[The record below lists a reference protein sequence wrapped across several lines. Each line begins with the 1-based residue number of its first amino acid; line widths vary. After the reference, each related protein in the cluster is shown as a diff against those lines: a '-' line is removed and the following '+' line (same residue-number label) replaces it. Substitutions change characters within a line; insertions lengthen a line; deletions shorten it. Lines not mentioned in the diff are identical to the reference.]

1 MGATMRG
8 QRGNPRLR
16 VALAGWLLVV
26 LLGAS
31 LPPDRSLAQP
41 AEQRRDEVGLCRS
54 QAPPLLLTYDDPR
67 NGFNLKYPDS
77 WVWRVRSDALPGA
90 RSDTVWFGPNLVGG
104 EQPNCIITLRLSMH
118 YFLADAALEEMR
130 DSTAML
136 DLLNILTRALQSEV
150 AREGLPQPTAGPLPA
165 LGLPAAKLPQFWG
178 FQSRRQLWGGERLT
192 LPGGRPY
199 YREIGTGPVQDLER
213 RERPGSIVRYVIAVS
228 PRAMLEVVG
237 EATVP
242 EFEGQYGRLFDQM
255 VQTVSIR
262 DEVSPH
268 PGPVGQSVEPGA
280 CQAVILVNDLD
291 VRPHER
297 QGGLQIQEPL
307 AQQPFLERRAIN
319 QPFLERSAIT
329 QRVQIQGAA
338 FPVDVAAVNDP
349 LATDV
354 ACAQPIT
361 RMAVFLDPPFA
372 TTEPRDHDVSVYG
385 LPFPDA
391 VPLRGGIDVR
401 EAGYFLSWSIP
412 EDEFGQRNV
421 YIAAQL
427 ADGRWSWITRQV
439 NIAPPL
445 SVEIAVNPPQVEI
458 GQQVTVVM
466 RVLNNTR
473 TEITGVYPI
482 LYPTGGAGVAL
493 LRDGPTP
500 SNSPGCDLRATPA
513 QRQAAEREAINRA
526 LGIGAPAQADP
537 SGRRTGDPASVSLAA
552 RGDDPR
558 QCALFFWTFT
568 ALRSGALS
576 FTGTARGRQTE
587 TVLRPLGRLAGLGA
601 ARPQQ
606 VQPPPPETGV
616 VSAPITTAADVQI
629 RPLELQLDRSIRVVP
644 NPDNPRRIEVWMPV
658 RNTGGA
664 AIYNLR
670 ARIDITGTVALPSP
684 ISIQGRSVDYA
695 YLRGVPPGDDPAA
708 AVCLPSPALF
718 RGFGVTGR
726 GNVRVQLQL
735 GDTAPF
741 LYTNEC
747 VAFVRAFEILS
758 DAPLDERFMVQG
770 RVSGTTQHSS
780 SQALAGGVAST
791 VYPELDV
798 TAGPFSAEA
807 ARDLLT
813 LSELSELGLLPESRP
828 VVPGP
833 TTRGGP
839 PGGPGPAPGPGGR
852 PNIAPPSSGSGPT
865 SGSGASATGAGAAS
879 TGDARQPALPATDGA
894 IRTSSSTGGA
904 LTSMSST
911 SGLQNAL
918 PAVTVDHPAQIAQ
931 ESDPAGERFP
941 SHTIPG
947 LREDPEEGTLAIRLR
962 AQPLASRESRV
973 FSPGDRVR
981 VTMDVVNKTGLPLT
995 NVRPDDLRVNGQL
1008 LTDVYV
1014 APGGTAGGVPG
1025 NYSVGG
1031 RPVPPGSAPGRDR
1044 GEPGGGGA
1052 AGGAGAGPPRGAGTA
1067 FAPGASQL
1075 VSYCVLEPPRRG
1087 GVLNQLRV
1095 LSGPTPPV
1103 ISRLAPRQT
1112 GTFTWDVLIQSFRED
1127 QPQLIFEAGAS
1138 GDFATEHILGL
1149 PIQAEPIEL
1158 AIGCVSVTIAAS
1170 PERTTSGGFV
1180 DVVMRAHTMAEF
1192 GFDGLRLTYVY
1203 PTPLTLIVERDSEI
1217 NAQLV
1222 SGPIN
1227 PISGDPINLGPN
1239 EVTYFNWRYQ
1249 VSGDGCFR
1257 FRGQLGGRPLFVTAQ
1272 TFFSNNVE
1280 SNTICLPSAPRR
1292 RL

>member
-1 MGATMRG
+1 
-8 QRGNPRLR
+8 

-41 AEQRRDEVGLCRS
+41 TEQRREVNVCRD
-54 QAPPLLLTYDDPR
+54 QAPPLVLTYDDPR

-77 WVWRVRSDALPGA
+77 WVWRPRSDALPGT

-118 YFLADAALEEMR
+118 YFLADATLEEMR
-130 DSTAML
+130 DATAML

-150 AREGLPQPTAGPLPA
+150 AGAGAPAPTPGPAPMLALPSVKP
-165 LGLPAAKLPQFWG
+165 PQFWG
-178 FQSRRQLWGGERLT
+178 EQSRRQLWGAERLT
-192 LPGGRPY
+192 LPSGLPY

-213 RERPGSIVRYVIAVS
+213 RERPGSIVRYVVAISA
-228 PRAMLEVVG
+228 RAMLEVVG
-237 EATVP
+237 EATVA
-242 EFEGQYGRLFDQM
+242 EFEAQYGRVFDQM
-255 VQTVSIR
+255 VQTMSVR

-268 PGPVGQSVEPGA
+268 PGPIGQSIEPGA
-280 CQAVILVNDLD
+280 CQAVILLNDLA
-291 VRPHER
+291 VRRHDP
-297 QGGLQIQEPL
+297 
-307 AQQPFLERRAIN
+307 QPGPRPQ
-319 QPFLERSAIT
+319 QPFLERSAVT
-329 QRVQIQGAA
+329 QRVQVRGAA
-338 FPVDVAAVNDP
+338 LPVDVAAMNDP
-349 LATDV
+349 SATNV
-354 ACAQPIT
+354 ACTQSIV
-361 RMAVFLDPPFA
+361 RMAVFLEPPFA
-372 TTEPRDHDVSVYG
+372 TSEPRDHEVSVYG

-391 VPLRGGIDVR
+391 VPLRGGVDMSD
-401 EAGYFLSWSIP
+401 AGYFLSWAIP
-412 EDEFGQRNV
+412 DDVFGQRNIYV
-421 YIAAQL
+421 AAQL
-427 ADGRWSWITRQV
+427 ADGRWSWVTRQV

-445 SVEIAVNPPQVEI
+445 SVEIAVNPPQVDI
-458 GQQVTVVM
+458 GEPVSVVM
-466 RVLNNTR
+466 RVLNNTPSR
-473 TEITGVYPI
+473 ITNVQPV
-482 LYPTGGAGVAL
+482 LYPTGGPGVAL
-493 LRDGPTP
+493 LRDGP
-500 SNSPGCDLRATPA
+500 SARSPGCDLRPTPS
-513 QRQAAEREAINRA
+513 E
-526 LGIGAPAQADP
+526 P
-537 SGRRTGDPASVSLAA
+537 SGQRPGEPFSVTLEP
-552 RGDDPR
+552 RGVDQG
-558 QCALFFWTFT
+558 QCALFRWTFT

-576 FTGTARGRQTE
+576 FTGTATGRQTE
-587 TVLRPLGRLAGLGA
+587 AVLRPLGRLAGPVA
-601 ARPQQ
+601 ARAQQ
-606 VQPPPPETGV
+606 VQPPPPDVGV
-616 VSAPITTAADVQI
+616 VSAPVTTAADVQI
-629 RPLELQLDRSIRVVP
+629 RPVELQLDRAIRVVP

-658 RNTGGA
+658 RNIGGA
-664 AIYNLR
+664 HLYNLR
-670 ARIDITGTVALPSP
+670 ARIGITGTVALPSP

-695 YLRGVPPGDDPAA
+695 YLRGVPNTEDPAA

-718 RGFGVTGR
+718 RGFGITGR

-741 LYTNEC
+741 LYSGEC

-758 DAPLDERFMVQG
+758 DAPLDELFMVQG
-770 RVSGTTQHSS
+770 RVSGTTQHSG

-807 ARDLLT
+807 ARELLT

-839 PGGPGPAPGPGGR
+839 PAGPGPAPGPGGR
-852 PNIAPPSSGSGPT
+852 PNTAPPSSGSGPT
-865 SGSGASATGAGAAS
+865 SASGASATGAGAAS
-879 TGDARQPALPATDGA
+879 TGGARQPALPATDGA

-931 ESDPAGERFP
+931 EGDPAGERFP

-947 LREDPEEGTLAIRLR
+947 LREDPEEGTLALRLR
-962 AQPLASRESRV
+962 AQPLTSRESRV
-973 FSPGDRVR
+973 FSPGDRGR

-1025 NYSVGG
+1025 NYTLGG
-1031 RPVPPGSAPGRDR
+1031 RPVPPGAAPGRDR

-1052 AGGAGAGPPRGAGTA
+1052 AGGAGAGPPRGAGTS
-1067 FAPGASQL
+1067 FAPGTSQL

-1217 NAQLV
+1217 NAQLI

-1249 VSGDGCFR
+1249 VTGDGCFR